1 MTRAIVEENI
11 FELCGRESETI
22 IHVLRDYN
30 FAKVF

>member
-1 MTRAIVEENI
+1 MTRGIIEENI
-11 FELCGRESETI
+11 CELCSRESETI